1 MDGLL
6 ALLYISVKKGGA
18 ERLRI
23 HEMGIGIGMGPEI
36 LCPEAQDPAPLYQR
50 CSTRSLISWVRPW
63 FQNWVPI

>member
-1 MDGLL
+1 MDSLL
-6 ALLYISVKKGGA
+6 CLYKCEKGGA

-23 HEMGIGIGMGPEI
+23 HEMGIWIGIGMGVREFFARRPRT
-36 LCPEAQDPAPLYQR
+36 LPLYQR